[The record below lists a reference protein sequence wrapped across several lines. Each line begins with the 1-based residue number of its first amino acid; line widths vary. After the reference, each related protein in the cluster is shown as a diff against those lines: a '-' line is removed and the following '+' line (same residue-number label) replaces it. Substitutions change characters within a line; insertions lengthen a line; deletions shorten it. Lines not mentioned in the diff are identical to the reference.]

1 MTEPLKLRLDKWLWA
16 TRFFKTRGQAT
27 EAVGGGKVHV
37 DGSRVKPA
45 RSISV
50 GQTIEIQKGPYQFVV
65 TVEKLIDKRVSA
77 TLAATAYTEDPD
89 SIAKRQKLGADL
101 KLERQFVSQQRMAGR
116 PSKRDRRQLHRF
128 KVPAGWEF
136 AVY

>member
-27 EAVGGGKVHV
+27 EAVSGGKVHV

-45 RSISV
+45 RAISV
-50 GQTIEIQKGPYQFVV
+50 GQTLEIQKGPYQFVV
-65 TVEKLIDKRVSA
+65 TIEKLIDKRVSA
-77 TLAATAYTEDPD
+77 TLEATAYTEDPE

-128 KVPAGWEF
+128 KGRDES
-136 AVY
+136 